1 MPSPEVKLKIQS
13 IFNQY
18 SQQFDLIQ
26 GPQVRHQFSQFLEE
40 LKDLPDNEFLQK
52 VNERYGFLFDFLYKQ
67 KILNYLYFFKIGF
80 IVIFVV
86 PVVIAIVYNL
96 FFK

>member
-1 MPSPEVKLKIQS
+1 MKVV
-13 IFNQY
+13 FNQY
-18 SQQFDLIQ
+18 SQQFDIIQ
-26 GPQVRHQFSQFLEE
+26 GPQIRHQFAQFLEE
-40 LKDLPDNEFLQK
+40 LGELPDNEFLQK
-52 VNERYGFLFDFLYKQ
+52 VNERYGVLFDFLYKQ

-86 PVVIAIVYNL
+86 PVVVAIVYNL

>member
-1 MPSPEVKLKIQS
+1 MASPEVKLKIQS